1 MIQQACGN
9 EVMSCRLCF
18 EWNSCFRSGRMS
30 LKEELPS
37 WLDASKP
44 SCHLEVQGR
53 PHSDPIPALDSCSSF
68 HSSPRGGEES
78 NGPGECS
85 AVDVSSPPP
94 VPEEPIAPTPVF
106 TMPPPTAPPSVITTV
121 YQMLTPLP
129 PAPPL
134 SNVYVSNLNTNV
146 NMHGFVP
153 TYAPHMYTEAPHE
166 VAPRGNGAVARRSRG
181 GKPGIMNKRVAQESL
196 EAPQTYPAPQ
206 VFAMNPL
213 AIPFTQ
219 QAPAYFTPSTHT
231 NPHPTA
237 QHATGTPIF
246 MPSHGAVM
254 YPTPMYSTYPPP
266 PMYSTAPRVQCK
278 EEPSTAGYQQQHTRE
293 DEYAQ
298 ANILSSVVVNNSNI
312 VPAPYHINTYQTQGH
327 KVYQSEAIGSCEKTV
342 LNSECVQASVSVT
355 INDNISVSRVP
366 LVPYDKPTVDIR
378 APPRTEIETLESH
391 RVDVGP
397 VSISAPIQSVT
408 VLVPSQERPISANV
422 PSQELPVSANVPS
435 QELPISASVPSQ
447 GRPVNASVPNQE
459 RPVSAS
465 VPSHKQPASVPNK
478 EQLTSV
484 SVSCQEQPA
493 ENITVSAS
501 LPVVMQSQSV
511 IDPSPMIMKSHTV
524 ITSSAVLTQSQ
535 SANDPPPVMKQSQ
548 SITTHSPV
556 GIHSQSVTSSPP
568 KVTQSQ
574 PITTRSVVTQ
584 SESGTT
590 SSPAATHIRPTTT
603 PSPVAT
609 QTRPAGKSWASLF
622 KGDGS
627 KEPVPVPEDLP
638 KPTPHVELYQSVVTA
653 ASSPSPLQ
661 MSALKAESQDAPS
674 NSMPQLPSPCLADDP
689 NLHRLGEFL
698 LRYQLDHKA
707 NSLQP
712 RGLTNRSNWCY
723 INSTLQALLACPP
736 FYNLMKAFPLPSC
749 NNSAKSSTPIID
761 SIVQFVNEFV
771 PLSSIVRVNRK
782 EKAQRKDDGSAE
794 VQTGA
799 AFEPS
804 YIYKM
809 LNNIRSDTFKVEGR
823 QEDAEEFL
831 SCLLNALNDEM
842 LEVIKLVEDT
852 DKTSLS
858 NGDISTNGD
867 TSLQSQDEDD
877 TEWKVMG
884 PKNKGSITRRA
895 DFGHTPISDIF
906 RGQLRSRVQRAG
918 DHSTDNVQPF
928 FTLQL
933 DIELEGVTCSK
944 TNQEIEAWQQVTL
957 EELPLVLVLHL
968 KWFDYKLD
976 GCSKIVKSVEFPIDL
991 KMDGKIMTSTKKYS
1005 SKEKQYKLFAVVYH
1019 DGKEATKGHYITDV
1033 FHVGYG
1039 SWVRYDD
1046 NTVKVVQENQVLH
1059 PRGPRVPYLLYY
1071 RRCDTIGTN
1080 VMSSDKTR

>member
-1 MIQQACGN
+1 MTNEGCG
-9 EVMSCRLCF
+9 E
-18 EWNSCFRSGRMS
+18 
-30 LKEELPS
+30 K
-37 WLDASKP
+37 
-44 SCHLEVQGR
+44 
-53 PHSDPIPALDSCSSF
+53 
-68 HSSPRGGEES
+68 S

-134 SNVYVSNLNTNV
+134 SNVY
-146 NMHGFVP
+146 
-153 TYAPHMYTEAPHE
+153 
-166 VAPRGNGAVARRSRG
+166 
-181 GKPGIMNKRVAQESL
+181 
-196 EAPQTYPAPQ
+196 
-206 VFAMNPL
+206 
-213 AIPFTQ
+213 

-278 EEPSTAGYQQQHTRE
+278 EEPSTAGYQQQRTHE

-378 APPRTEIETLESH
+378 APPRTETETLESH
-391 RVDVGP
+391 RVEVGS

-422 PSQELPVSANVPS
+422 PSQERPISANVPSQELPVSANVPS
-435 QELPISASVPSQ
+435 QELPVSASVPSQ
-447 GRPVNASVPNQE
+447 GRPVIASVPNQE

-501 LPVVMQSQSV
+501 LPVVKQSQSV

-548 SITTHSPV
+548 SLTTHSPV

-627 KEPVPVPEDLP
+627 KEPLPVPEDLP
-638 KPTPHVELYQSVVTA
+638 KPTPHVELFQSVVTA

-933 DIELEGVTCSK
+933 DIEKAQSVKDALEILVGRDQLEGVTCSK

-991 KMDGKIMTSTKKYS
+991 KMDGTDCWTKMAN
-1005 SKEKQYKLFAVVYH
+1005 EKQVSMASEQTHAAAEEIVTLTSSSVSTLCAKLTRRDDVWCVDSGATTHMCRDKNSFLELTPTISQKVSIGRYNGDAKTKQIEETYCIRLSTGPAGNNGSKPLDELSLTRKNKTLRARDDWQAQPTTPRAGWTCAVTSSRYEKVP
-1019 DGKEATKGHYITDV
+1019 EARHARILFHFSPEYILPLLLSSSTE
-1033 FHVGYG
+1033 FCIYSGLCI
-1039 SWVRYDD
+1039 D
-1046 NTVKVVQENQVLH
+1046 NV
-1059 PRGPRVPYLLYY
+1059 
-1071 RRCDTIGTN
+1071 TIGP
-1080 VMSSDKTR
+1080 VS

>member
-1 MIQQACGN
+1 MGR
-9 EVMSCRLCF
+9 SRF
-18 EWNSCFRSGRMS
+18 ESQS
-30 LKEELPS
+30 
-37 WLDASKP
+37 
-44 SCHLEVQGR
+44 
-53 PHSDPIPALDSCSSF
+53 
-68 HSSPRGGEES
+68 GGEES
-78 NGPGECS
+78 NGPGDCS

-106 TMPPPTAPPSVITTV
+106 TMPPPTAPQSVITTM

-153 TYAPHMYTEAPHE
+153 TYAPHMYTEAPRE
-166 VAPRGNGAVARRSRG
+166 VAPRGNGAVNRRSRG

-278 EEPSTAGYQQQHTRE
+278 EEPSTAGYQQQHTHE

-298 ANILSSVVVNNSNI
+298 ANILPSVVVNNSNI

-327 KVYQSEAIGSCEKTV
+327 KVYQSEAIGSCEKIA
-342 LNSECVQASVSVT
+342 LNSECVQTSVSVT
-355 INDNISVSRVP
+355 INDNISVSSVP

-391 RVDVGP
+391 RVEVEP
-397 VSISAPIQSVT
+397 VRISAPIQSVT
-408 VLVPSQERPISANV
+408 VLI

-435 QELPISASVPSQ
+435 QERSISASVPSQ
-447 GRPVNASVPNQE
+447 GRPVNTSVPSQE

-465 VPSHKQPASVPNK
+465 VPSHKQPASVPNE
-478 EQLTSV
+478 EQLVSV

-493 ENITVSAS
+493 ENITASAS

-511 IDPSPMIMKSHTV
+511 IDPSPMIMKSQTV
-524 ITSSAVLTQSQ
+524 ITSSAVSTPSQ
-535 SANDPPPVMKQSQ
+535 SAKYPPPVMKQSQ
-548 SITTHSPV
+548 SIPTHSPV
-556 GIHSQSVTSSPP
+556 GMQSQSVTSSPP

-574 PITTRSVVTQ
+574 PITTRSSVVTQ
-584 SESGTT
+584 SESGTIN
-590 SSPAATHIRPTTT
+590 SPAAT

-627 KEPVPVPEDLP
+627 KEPLPVSEDLP
-638 KPTPHVELYQSVVTA
+638 KPTPHIEPFQSVVSA

-661 MSALKAESQDAPS
+661 TSALEVESLDAPS
-674 NSMPQLPSPCLADDP
+674 NSMPQLPAPCLADDP
-689 NLHRLGEFL
+689 NLHRLEFL

-736 FYNLMKAFPLPSC
+736 FYNLMKAFPLPSR

-933 DIELEGVTCSK
+933 DIEKAQSVKDALEILVGRDQLEGVTCSK

-991 KMDGKIMTSTKKYS
+991 KMDGMTVRRRSSDGGDTIDEVVPKSTVEEASHLTGGRITYKCES
-1005 SKEKQYKLFAVVYH
+1005 HKELAYGGWVAPNIYYMGYAGIVNVAGVRIGGLSGIYKGH
-1019 DGKEATKGHYITDV
+1019 DYMKGHYEKPPYSEETKRSAYHVRNLEV
-1033 FHVGYG
+1033 F
-1039 SWVRYDD
+1039 RLKQ
-1046 NTVKVVQENQVLH
+1046 VKSPIDIFLSH
-1059 PRGPRVPYLLYY
+1059 DWPRGVYHHGNIKQLL
-1071 RRCDTIGTN
+1071 
-1080 VMSSDKTR
+1080 KHKPFFE